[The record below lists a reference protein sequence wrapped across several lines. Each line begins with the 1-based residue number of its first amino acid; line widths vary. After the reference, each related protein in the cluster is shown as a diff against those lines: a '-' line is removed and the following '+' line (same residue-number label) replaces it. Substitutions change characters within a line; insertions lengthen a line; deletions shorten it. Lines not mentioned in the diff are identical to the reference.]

1 MEKFHNDILLGE
13 NSYYNVDH
21 ETSER
26 DLSYFIFFSEEL
38 PIQKPINTMKTL
50 MILSSFDYLAIVDAS
65 IVLLLL
71 LVVAM
76 IVYITGFYDEFHP
89 IEKADA
95 TTRDGID
102 TPEIYFVKMNTFT
115 GMANTTSPAITK
127 NNRITKS
134 SE

>member
-1 MEKFHNDILLGE
+1 
-13 NSYYNVDH
+13 
-21 ETSER
+21 
-26 DLSYFIFFSEEL
+26 
-38 PIQKPINTMKTL
+38 MKTL

-76 IVYITGFYDEFHP
+76 IVYITGFYDELHP

>member
-1 MEKFHNDILLGE
+1 M
-13 NSYYNVDH
+13 V
-21 ETSER
+21 
-26 DLSYFIFFSEEL
+26 
-38 PIQKPINTMKTL
+38 
-50 MILSSFDYLAIVDAS
+50 LSSFDYLAIVDAS

-89 IEKADA
+89 TEKADA
-95 TTRDGID
+95 ATWDGID
-102 TPEIYFVKMNTFT
+102 TPEIYFVKMHPLT
-115 GMANTTSPAITK
+115 GMTNTTSPAITK